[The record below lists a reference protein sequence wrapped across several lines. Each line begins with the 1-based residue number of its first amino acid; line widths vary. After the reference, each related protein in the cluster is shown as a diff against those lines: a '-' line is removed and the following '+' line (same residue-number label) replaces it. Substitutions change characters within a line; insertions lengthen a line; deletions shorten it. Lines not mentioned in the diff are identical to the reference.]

1 MNLFEPSV
9 LGPYTLKNRIVMA
22 PMTRCR
28 CGESRVPTSFVTE
41 YYRQRATAG
50 LIITEATV
58 VTPDGVGYPGTP
70 GIYNDAQVKA
80 WSDVVKAVHAQ
91 GGRIFMQ
98 LWHCGRSSHPA
109 FFADRK
115 LPVSSSAIAI
125 PGKVYTPEGMQPY
138 PVPRALK
145 LSEIPGLIELFRK
158 GAENALAAG
167 FDGVELHGANG
178 YLPDQFLR
186 DGVNQRTDAYGGSV
200 ENRARL
206 MLELTQALISVWGKD
221 RVGVRLSPSGTF
233 NGMSDSNPEKTFG
246 YVVKELDRLG
256 IAYVHITEALSGD
269 LRHGGKGVPT
279 AFFRPLFSRTL
290 IVCGELD
297 QAKGEAKV
305 TAKEAD
311 LIAYG
316 TLYISNPDLPKRFQ
330 TKAALAKAD
339 ANTYYAGEGAAGYTD
354 YPAL

>member
-1 MNLFEPSV
+1 MKLFETAP
-9 LGPYTLKNRIVMA
+9 LGPYTLNNRMVMA

-28 CGESRVPTSFVTE
+28 TGQTRVPTSFVTE
-41 YYRQRATAG
+41 YYRQRASAG
-50 LIITEATV
+50 LIVTEATV

-70 GIYNDAQVKA
+70 GIYNEEQVKA
-80 WSDVVKAVHAQ
+80 WSDVTKAVHAQ

-125 PGKVYTPEGMQPY
+125 PGQVYTPEGMQPY
-138 PVPRALK
+138 PVPRALE
-145 LSEIPGLIELFRK
+145 LAEIPALIELYRK
-158 GAENALAAG
+158 GAQNALAAG

-186 DGVNQRTDAYGGSV
+186 DGVNKRTDAYGGSV

-206 MLELTQALISVWGKD
+206 MLELTRALLSVWGKD

-233 NGMSDSNPEKTFG
+233 NGMSDSNPEMTFG
-246 YVVKELDRLG
+246 YVVRELDRLG

-269 LRHGGKGVPT
+269 LRHGGKTVPT
-279 AFFRPLFSRTL
+279 AFFRPLFKRTL
-290 IVCGELD
+290 IVCGEYD
-297 QAKGEAKV
+297 QTKAETKLN
-305 TAKEAD
+305 AKEAD
-311 LIAYG
+311 LIGFG
-316 TLYISNPDLPKRFQ
+316 TPFISNPDLPKRFQ
-330 TKAALAKAD
+330 TKASLAKAD
-339 ANTYYAGEGAAGYTD
+339 PKTFYAGEGPAGYTD